1 MAGEPAGKDF
11 EHLREHSIGLPQVL
25 FQSITHMAP
34 AAAVAYSLY
43 ISVPDAQQ
51 ALPLAV
57 ALALIACLCA
67 ATAIGQLAKLVPS
80 AGGLYAYA
88 ARSLG
93 PWAGFLTAWLFV
105 GFQPLVAPFLY
116 LEFSWAM
123 SDVFTNE
130 VGWHYSGQWW
140 IWVLLM
146 AVIVFLLTYR
156 DIRIST
162 TAGVILGAF
171 EIAIFGALALW
182 MLFSNAGD
190 LNLQPFNPNHAVGD
204 WSGVFKGMV
213 FAILAF
219 IGFEASA
226 PLGEEAKNPLRSI
239 PRAVVG
245 SAFVIGLFYLLCSYA
260 WVFGAG
266 FNGFVAQA
274 TGADPWRNLGKVFW
288 GWGWIL
294 VFLAICNSIAA
305 NSNAAVNAATRVFYA
320 LARNGLAPAPLGRTH
335 KKFKTPNI
343 AIIWMTVFAI
353 VLSLAFGWKWGALI
367 GFSFIATLAVPLV
380 ILVYMLICAGCIVPV
395 PDEDAGEVQSDAAP
409 RRADRR
415 DHPVLL
421 PALLP
426 VLRHAAHEADPLCEL
441 GRDRVDGGR
450 HPADAVHRLL
460 RAEEA
465 RRRRPRLRAG
475 RRPRDCRPAH
485 RPSSRRHDER
495 GMAVA
500 TTHRISRDEVDLGF
514 RPRPRPGPGGRAR

>member
-1 MAGEPAGKDF
+1 MAGEQKDPGF
-11 EHLREHSIGLPQVL
+11 DHLREHSIGLPQVL

-34 AAAVAYSLY
+34 AAAVAYSIY
-43 ISVPDAQQ
+43 ISVPDARQ

-57 ALALIACLCA
+57 LLALVACLCA
-67 ATAIGQLAKLVPS
+67 ATAIGQLAKLIPS
-80 AGGLYAYA
+80 AGGRYAYA

-123 SDVFTNE
+123 SDVMSTS

-156 DIRIST
+156 DIRLST
-162 TAGVILGAF
+162 TAGVILGSF
-171 EIAIFGALALW
+171 EIAIFLGLSLW
-182 MLFSNAGD
+182 MIFSNTGH
-190 LNLQPFNPNHAVGD
+190 LNLQPFNPNHAVGG

-226 PLGEEAKNPLRSI
+226 PLGEEAKNPLRAI
-239 PRAVVG
+239 PRAVIG
-245 SAFVIGLFYLLCSYA
+245 SAFVIGLFYVLCSYA

-266 FNGFVAQA
+266 FNDFVTQA

-320 LARNGLAPAPLGRTH
+320 LARNGLAPKPLARTH
-335 KKFKTPNI
+335 SKFKTPNV
-343 AIIWMTVFAI
+343 AIIWMTIFAI
-353 VLSLAFGWKWGALI
+353 ALSLLFGWKWGALI

-380 ILVYMLICAGCIVPV
+380 ILVYMMICLGCMWMYLTKMRSKFNPFLHLVLPIAGIVLFFFPLYYQFYKAKPTKPILYANWV
-395 PDEDAGEVQSDAAP
+395 AIAWTIAGIIVT
-409 RRADRR
+409 
-415 DHPVLL
+415 VL
-421 PALLP
+421 
-426 VLRHAAHEADPLCEL
+426 VLWLRPSKVGDL
-441 GRDRVDGGR
+441 DRVYVQDETAGLPPGA
-450 HPADAVHRLL
+450 PAFEPTA
-460 RAEEA
+460 
-465 RRRRPRLRAG
+465 
-475 RRPRDCRPAH
+475 
-485 RPSSRRHDER
+485 
-495 GMAVA
+495 
-500 TTHRISRDEVDLGF
+500 
-514 RPRPRPGPGGRAR
+514 